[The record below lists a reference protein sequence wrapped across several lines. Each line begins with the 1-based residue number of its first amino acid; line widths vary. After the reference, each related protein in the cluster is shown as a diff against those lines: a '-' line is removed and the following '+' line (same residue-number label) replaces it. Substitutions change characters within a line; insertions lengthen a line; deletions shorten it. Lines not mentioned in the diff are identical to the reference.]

1 MNDKVFGNLIF
12 NNGWEKILECEFWNT
27 KSVKIKISAYENEE
41 PNDNQREAY
50 IRFVED
56 INQISRISLRKM
68 KDYLQIISE
77 DIIAYL
83 NMNQFPDD
91 IKEIV
96 KVNHIL
102 FMESGNFAIMCDAK
116 WDDHGVAVLCTETE
130 VIAGPQDIFWMNE

>member
-1 MNDKVFGNLIF
+1 MRGAVRMNDKVFGNLIF

-68 KDYLQIISE
+68 KDYLQKIRQWLHMSAVP
-77 DIIAYL
+77 DLKVCRFNGRKHLKQKNYL
-83 NMNQFPDD
+83 QTQTRYQAFITGRYRLNLHLSMH
-91 IKEIV
+91 
-96 KVNHIL
+96 HIL
-102 FMESGNFAIMCDAK
+102 TMQNF
-116 WDDHGVAVLCTETE
+116 
-130 VIAGPQDIFWMNE
+130 

>member
-56 INQISRISLRKM
+56 INQISR
-68 KDYLQIISE
+68 E
-77 DIIAYL
+77 
-83 NMNQFPDD
+83 
-91 IKEIV
+91 
-96 KVNHIL
+96 
-102 FMESGNFAIMCDAK
+102 
-116 WDDHGVAVLCTETE
+116 
-130 VIAGPQDIFWMNE
+130 